1 MSRQRVDDAYIA
13 SWFDFEPVSKPAPKK
28 FTAALSRPKAARR

>member
-28 FTAALSRPKAARR
+28 FAAVLSRTKAARR